1 MNNYYYTGTSAY
13 KLEEYE
19 NYAQK
24 SREKQH
30 QRKITSKA
38 DHRAVCRLMIA
49 SVLVVFALAASL
61 VYVNVMAL
69 RASSDIVELEKQ
81 LAMVVDDNKNKEI
94 EINKKLDMKV
104 IEKKAVEKLGMQ
116 KPDNGQIIYV
126 DVKKANSTEV
136 KGEETKEESNSLF
149 NGIKTALNNIEEYFN

>member
-1 MNNYYYTGTSAY
+1 MNNYYTGTSAY

-19 NYAQK
+19 IYAQK
-24 SREKQH
+24 SREKQQ
-30 QRKITSKA
+30 QRKIASKA

-49 SVLVVFALAASL
+49 SVLVVFTLAASL

-136 KGEETKEESNSLF
+136 KGETTKEESKTLLM
-149 NGIKTALNNIEEYFN
+149 GIKTALNNIEEYFN